1 MDEEKDISPKIDS
14 DDGKLSK
21 EELDRCW
28 EEFVARLKREG
39 LGEEDEK

>member
-1 MDEEKDISPKIDS
+1 MDEEKDISQEMDS

-28 EEFVARLKREG
+28 EEFVVRLKRKG
-39 LGEEDEK
+39 LWKEDEK

>member
-1 MDEEKDISPKIDS
+1 MDEEKDISQEMDS

>member
-28 EEFVARLKREG
+28 EEFVVRLKRKG
-39 LGEEDEK
+39 LWKGDEQ